1 MTQEFSRT
9 PPSGSEAPGRLSR
22 RAMLGGLGALGLGG
36 ALSIEAAHAAS
47 GGIFPEADDKDAWLK
62 SWMRMQASFE
72 EQDSPWWYMGRIYA
86 QIGESEPRH
95 ILDLE
100 GTEIYWARP
109 LGDGQFSISSR
120 TLTFF
125 KDPATGEMLDEFAN
139 PYTGEN
145 IPVRPNI
152 LGGRD
157 GARYS
162 NEGMTFSERIDPSGQ
177 LRRWN
182 WQWTHSGRHVWLM
195 ASRGMQH
202 MPQPWLEAFT
212 MFCLADD
219 FADSSISS
227 LRSSFSSTYFS
238 PWLHW
243 MGMEGREGHLI
254 WHSSGCKLESVDEV
268 SEAYRERA
276 DRLFPGKLTANPDSF
291 D

>member
-1 MTQEFSRT
+1 MTHDFSRR
-9 PPSGSEAPGRLSR
+9 SLLGG
-22 RAMLGGLGALGLGG
+22 MGGLGLGLGA
-36 ALSIEAAHAAS
+36 ALSGPGYASDHSGVFPAA
-47 GGIFPEADDKDAWLK
+47 EDKDAWMK
-62 SWMRMQASFE
+62 SWMRMQGSLN

-86 QIGESEPRH
+86 QVGEKEPNH

-109 LGDGQFSISSR
+109 LENGEFSISSR

-125 KDPATGEMLDEFAN
+125 KDPVSGQMLEEFTN
-139 PYTGEN
+139 PYTGETH
-145 IPVRPNI
+145 PVRPNI

-157 GARYS
+157 GARYTR
-162 NEGMTFSERIDPSGQ
+162 EGMVFAEHIDPSSE

-182 WQWTHSGRHVWLM
+182 WEWTASGPHVWLM
-195 ASRGMQH
+195 ASRGLTH

-212 MFCLADD
+212 MFCRAED
-219 FADSSISS
+219 FSNPEINS

-243 MGMEGREGHLI
+243 MGMEGQAGHLI
-254 WHSSGCKLESVDEV
+254 WHSSGCKLKSVDGV
-268 SEAYRERA
+268 SDAYRERA
-276 DRLFPGKLTANPDSF
+276 ERLFPGKLTANPGSF